1 MYDGRVRFALALIV
15 IFVIFVASCVQ
26 QRSERCKHVCAR
38 EYECVT
44 QLGTAPFDEK
54 QCIAVCSDLE
64 ANQQAA
70 RVQAHV
76 ECVAAHPA
84 CNETL
89 ECRW

>member
-1 MYDGRVRFALALIV
+1 MYSGRVRFVVGLV
-15 IFVIFVASCVQ
+15 FVVGCVQ
-26 QRSERCKHVCAR
+26 QRSERCKHECAR

-44 QLGTAPFDEK
+44 QMNTPPFDEK

-70 RVQAHV
+70 RVQAHA
-76 ECVAAHPA
+76 ECVAAHPTCSEA
-84 CNETL
+84 L